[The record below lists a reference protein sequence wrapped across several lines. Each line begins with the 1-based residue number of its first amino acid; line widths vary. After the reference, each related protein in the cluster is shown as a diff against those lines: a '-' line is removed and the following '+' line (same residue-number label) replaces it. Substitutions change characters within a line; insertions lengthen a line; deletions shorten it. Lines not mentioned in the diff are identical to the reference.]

1 MLRKCIHKTELHP
14 ENRTPSLV
22 KWVFTLVRFVW
33 LHETSIFDHRQ
44 ANVKFIIDSFRI
56 WLHYLSAKHDAFS
69 NSYWMIE
76 AIMSSFN
83 IPLAC
88 TVIIELVHLQVYEIY
103 CIPNDIFK
111 VFWADLWNEV
121 TEHQRYNTN
130 LTWVYTP
137 QVNFGGAAM
146 SLLEIQTLTTHNISK
161 ND

>member
-88 TVIIELVHLQVYEIY
+88 TVILIKLIYKCTRYIVFLMIFLMSSELIYEMKWRSIRGITLIWLGSTLHRSTLGALQ
-103 CIPNDIFK
+103 
-111 VFWADLWNEV
+111 WAYLK
-121 TEHQRYNTN
+121 YK
-130 LTWVYTP
+130 L
-137 QVNFGGAAM
+137 
-146 SLLEIQTLTTHNISK
+146 
-161 ND
+161 